1 MAELSPTFNEVLPI
15 LGECSIDI
23 LYMRGTAT
31 WSFHIFFTSKIF
43 YIAIRAET
51 KFNLL
56 FSFCLFFFFFICN
69 AIDEKRNFVPY
80 IFASR
85 TKNKVLR
92 VDRR

>member
-1 MAELSPTFNEVLPI
+1 MAGNSHVVF
-15 LGECSIDI
+15 S
-23 LYMRGTAT
+23 Y
-31 WSFHIFFTSKIF
+31 FFKIF

-56 FSFCLFFFFFICN
+56 FSFCLFFFFFFICN

-80 IFASR
+80 IFASS